1 MVTKLITVRLDT
13 DLIKRLDRL
22 AQAMEKQTGITGLK
36 VTRTQAISTAVTM
49 GLEEAEATFAV
60 TPKKR

>member
-1 MVTKLITVRLDT
+1 MVTKLITVRLET

-22 AQAMEKQTGITGLK
+22 AQAMQKQSEIVGLK
-36 VTRTQAISTAVTM
+36 VTRTQAITTAVAM
-49 GLEEAEATFAV
+49 GLDQAEATFAV

>member
-22 AQAMEKQTGITGLK
+22 AQAMQKQSEIVGLK
-36 VTRTQAISTAVTM
+36 VTRTQAITTAVTM
-49 GLEEAEATFAV
+49 GLDQAEETFAV
-60 TPKKR
+60 KKR